1 MNAVDCN
8 KCSKPIKLAPIPK
21 KSPGIFCRCPACSVL
36 TWVYRPT
43 QKEDVF
49 KALADLVKERAKV
62 CTSCQQKFYDLH
74 NNGTKQCFCC
84 NPTANTAKSSQ
95 VQVNRGEYYV
105 YNSNTDRNGPFT
117 LENLGQEIVA
127 GRVRTI
133 DVIGIPDGRRLPLV
147 KIPELIPYLKEF
159 TNGGNNKLLIIKEKR
174 RYTKEIGISFV
185 VLTFITLSTLTY
197 FDIKKGENG
206 FIGVLARDL
215 DIKTLRE
222 IASSHSVPKI
232 DQVSSW
238 RPKRGKLA
246 IFSVIRDQL
255 TGSTAPATTE
265 LLRDFNDG
273 LAALKTYSP
282 ENCSKANNK
291 FNRLVPPGEKDPDI
305 LALESLALTC
315 KNQGDV
321 DPEEQALA
329 MDFAKSAVDEN
340 PDSPEAHIAMGDA
353 LYSGGEVEKS
363 TASLEKA
370 LQLHSNNA
378 MGMTLLARNLLQDKT
393 AIKRGLQVLKA
404 AQKNKATSSEA
415 SSNEPLPAELTAIFP
430 AQDKASHDRAIE
442 LLKNSSAKLPSLSLA
457 ESLLTEE
464 YLKSE
469 KPLAALKLYTD
480 KREKKY

>member
-1 MNAVDCN
+1 MYISDAHLREFLLDAGLVNKAAFEKATREAQAGKRSIGEILVANGDIGQDELRRTYAYILGIPFLSLKGTKIPYETLSLIPEPVARRNLLDRNHSQIFCLYVRFTAHAMNAVDCN

-222 IASSHSVPKI
+222 IASSHSGPKI
-232 DQVSSW
+232 DQVSSKV
-238 RPKRGKLA
+238 RQNVGIIFQIKDDELGMFGDEQRIGKPVCSDIREGKKTLYYYFLFA
-246 IFSVIRDQL
+246 RATNRERAQLKHIF
-255 TGSTAPATTE
+255 G
-265 LLRDFNDG
+265 
-273 LAALKTYSP
+273 
-282 ENCSKANNK
+282 NK
-291 FNRLVPPGEKDPDI
+291 MIGEKEIAIVRAMIERYKIEEKIHTI
-305 LALESLALTC
+305 LSREIKAVRKIVSTY
-315 KNQGDV
+315 QG
-321 DPEEQALA
+321 
-329 MDFAKSAVDEN
+329 S
-340 PDSPEAHIAMGDA
+340 
-353 LYSGGEVEKS
+353 
-363 TASLEKA
+363 
-370 LQLHSNNA
+370 
-378 MGMTLLARNLLQDKT
+378 
-393 AIKRGLQVLKA
+393 A
-404 AQKNKATSSEA
+404 AQKKMLS
-415 SSNEPLPAELTAIFP
+415 
-430 AQDKASHDRAIE
+430 E
-442 LLKNSSAKLPSLSLA
+442 LL
-457 ESLLTEE
+457 E
-464 YLKSE
+464 YNLNRSK
-469 KPLAALKLYTD
+469 
-480 KREKKY
+480 